1 MKLNEPYRARQIRF
15 LDLWTIGDFR
25 IKAYTISYR
34 NRALDPSLI
43 AAARSTAQQR
53 LEQSAPES
61 NHYNVGFVG
70 IHEGRD
76 GNFVFVD
83 WWADENE
90 LHHHVYVS
98 AAATPAALEYRTPTG
113 LSACAWDLRV
123 ICHERDQW
131 VEAVLKGYP
140 EPNINA
146 YLDTRLETDA

>member
-1 MKLNEPYRARQIRF
+1 MKLNEAYKTRQIRF

-34 NRALDPSLI
+34 NRPLNPSLI
-43 AAARSTAQQR
+43 EAARSTAKVR
-53 LEQSAPES
+53 LGQSAPET
-61 NHYNVGFVG
+61 NHYNIGFVG

-98 AAATPAALEYRTPTG
+98 PSATPENLEYRTPDG
-113 LSACAWDLRV
+113 LNACAWDLRV
-123 ICHERDQW
+123 ICHEREQW
-131 VEAVLKGYP
+131 VEAVLKGEP
-140 EPNINA
+140 EPDLEA
-146 YLDTRLETDA
+146 YLLARLEIDA